1 MWILQS
7 DGNALD
13 SKSIQTQ
20 TFEIGIQKVGLNPIF
35 QTEGCGYDLEENICL
50 AEHRN
55 LLSEQEV
62 NSLVNSRTEI
72 TLEDEQTK
80 HGTDVDGE
88 KVAKGGKKVL
98 KGDEHTFQLGTS
110 KEVFRI
116 KWQPVVLS
124 FSFSSKETK
133 GGKDPL
139 IPVRGRLEDLDIKA
153 IIPYIIGKTT
163 HVVAGKRNTA
173 KGLQAL
179 INAKYIVTEAFVDA
193 LVYVTTPG
201 NLDELESLSPLEE
214 DFDANWPDPLQ
225 YLPGQSKEPSLRP
238 TEFFEPKP
246 QRNNVF
252 DGYTF
257 VFCDQTQFE
266 ALHLPIANG
275 GGKALQFNLEDGKT
289 SADEV
294 VRFVKNA
301 AGEKGLGEFEDG
313 SEGKGVVVVRFR
325 GGKGFIDWATRVAEE
340 VAQTLDQRLIEQS
353 EFLDAILLNDASAL
367 RRQLPEAEEES
378 VTAHGPSA
386 ALSQNHCAGQEE
398 QQSVV
403 DEPAQPEDSQ
413 PPPRR
418 VRPRG
423 TIVSRFKGFDDGF
436 GESANITPSHNIDL
450 SLFNSEHNRGA
461 SQYDSNHVS
470 FGDSAMEVDSQGI
483 ENSMTQTQNP
493 RKRRSPPSE
502 EENDDEMVD
511 QLLPAAAAMKRRR
524 IEEDKESQQRGK
536 TNEASLSRLQKPAET
551 AKKRKPKKEVNIQ
564 ETVRER
570 REAEE
575 NAARRDEESLKGN
588 LDGMT
593 VEQMKNL
600 VVVEDMEFPERKD
613 RPQRMGRDAHASSRW
628 DERWNGRKNFK
639 KFQRRGEG
647 TAVRRGQ
654 SVIVPLEEVKK
665 KDFGV
670 GEAYW
675 LESEKSKRKRKEN
688 DQATQSQSQPFATA
702 RSQAAEV
709 PKGLTDMEGPELVDI
724 EEPRTTRRM
733 DRTNRLEEG
742 STRSQV
748 ANRKRPALASTGGRA
763 AKKQKTLVARES
775 ESESESESEDDM
787 RFRFKKRR

>member
-1 MWILQS
+1 M
-7 DGNALD
+7 
-13 SKSIQTQ
+13 
-20 TFEIGIQKVGLNPIF
+20 
-35 QTEGCGYDLEENICL
+35 
-50 AEHRN
+50 
-55 LLSEQEV
+55 
-62 NSLVNSRTEI
+62 
-72 TLEDEQTK
+72 
-80 HGTDVDGE
+80 
-88 KVAKGGKKVL
+88 
-98 KGDEHTFQLGTS
+98 
-110 KEVFRI
+110 
-116 KWQPVVLS
+116 VLS

-386 ALSQNHCAGQEE
+386 GRSSYLGS
-398 QQSVV
+398 
-403 DEPAQPEDSQ
+403 
-413 PPPRR
+413 
-418 VRPRG
+418 
-423 TIVSRFKGFDDGF
+423 
-436 GESANITPSHNIDL
+436 
-450 SLFNSEHNRGA
+450 
-461 SQYDSNHVS
+461 YD
-470 FGDSAMEVDSQGI
+470 
-483 ENSMTQTQNP
+483 
-493 RKRRSPPSE
+493 
-502 EENDDEMVD
+502 
-511 QLLPAAAAMKRRR
+511 
-524 IEEDKESQQRGK
+524 
-536 TNEASLSRLQKPAET
+536 
-551 AKKRKPKKEVNIQ
+551 
-564 ETVRER
+564 
-570 REAEE
+570 
-575 NAARRDEESLKGN
+575 
-588 LDGMT
+588 
-593 VEQMKNL
+593 
-600 VVVEDMEFPERKD
+600 
-613 RPQRMGRDAHASSRW
+613 
-628 DERWNGRKNFK
+628 
-639 KFQRRGEG
+639 
-647 TAVRRGQ
+647 
-654 SVIVPLEEVKK
+654 
-665 KDFGV
+665 
-670 GEAYW
+670 
-675 LESEKSKRKRKEN
+675 
-688 DQATQSQSQPFATA
+688 
-702 RSQAAEV
+702 
-709 PKGLTDMEGPELVDI
+709 
-724 EEPRTTRRM
+724 
-733 DRTNRLEEG
+733 
-742 STRSQV
+742 
-748 ANRKRPALASTGGRA
+748 
-763 AKKQKTLVARES
+763 
-775 ESESESESEDDM
+775 
-787 RFRFKKRR
+787 

>member
-1 MWILQS
+1 
-7 DGNALD
+7 
-13 SKSIQTQ
+13 
-20 TFEIGIQKVGLNPIF
+20 
-35 QTEGCGYDLEENICL
+35 
-50 AEHRN
+50 
-55 LLSEQEV
+55 
-62 NSLVNSRTEI
+62 
-72 TLEDEQTK
+72 
-80 HGTDVDGE
+80 
-88 KVAKGGKKVL
+88 
-98 KGDEHTFQLGTS
+98 
-110 KEVFRI
+110 
-116 KWQPVVLS
+116 
-124 FSFSSKETK
+124 
-133 GGKDPL
+133 
-139 IPVRGRLEDLDIKA
+139 
-153 IIPYIIGKTT
+153 
-163 HVVAGKRNTA
+163 
-173 KGLQAL
+173 
-179 INAKYIVTEAFVDA
+179 
-193 LVYVTTPG
+193 
-201 NLDELESLSPLEE
+201 
-214 DFDANWPDPLQ
+214 
-225 YLPGQSKEPSLRP
+225 
-238 TEFFEPKP
+238 
-246 QRNNVF
+246 
-252 DGYTF
+252 
-257 VFCDQTQFE
+257 
-266 ALHLPIANG
+266 
-275 GGKALQFNLEDGKT
+275 
-289 SADEV
+289 
-294 VRFVKNA
+294 
-301 AGEKGLGEFEDG
+301 
-313 SEGKGVVVVRFR
+313 
-325 GGKGFIDWATRVAEE
+325 
-340 VAQTLDQRLIEQS
+340 
-353 EFLDAILLNDASAL
+353 
-367 RRQLPEAEEES
+367 
-378 VTAHGPSA
+378 
-386 ALSQNHCAGQEE
+386 
-398 QQSVV
+398 
-403 DEPAQPEDSQ
+403 
-413 PPPRR
+413 
-418 VRPRG
+418 
-423 TIVSRFKGFDDGF
+423 
-436 GESANITPSHNIDL
+436 
-450 SLFNSEHNRGA
+450 
-461 SQYDSNHVS
+461 
-470 FGDSAMEVDSQGI
+470 MEVDSQGI